1 MIPAAN
7 IGAFRVGGEAAAKS
21 VRKARRSDTLVGILF
36 LLPYLVLWVL
46 FAIVP
51 VIYGFYISLHK
62 WNPMG
67 ASPFVGLDNYVQL
80 FANLRFLSALKNTF
94 IYAAWAIPLILAL
107 GLAFALLLKRGKV
120 RGIGFIEGALF
131 FPYLLNVS
139 VVGIVWDFLLDPN
152 VGIIPYYLREIGLP
166 APNFLNNPYLVLPT
180 IAFVSAWWLC
190 GYRMVVFRA
199 GLNAIPDELYE
210 SSSLDG
216 AGPIRQFFAIT
227 LPLMKPSILFA
238 AILTLVAGLCM
249 LGQVLIMTDGGPGTA
264 SEVLALFM
272 YRTAF
277 ESFNFGQ
284 AAAVGFILFII
295 VFMISMVLIKVFGLK
310 SELD

>member
-1 MIPAAN
+1 MKKA
-7 IGAFRVGGEAAAKS
+7 GGGDA
-21 VRKARRSDTLVGILF
+21 LVGILF
-36 LLPYLVLWVL
+36 LLPYLVLWLL
-46 FAIVP
+46 FVVIP
-51 VIYGFYISLHK
+51 VGYGFYISLHK

-67 ASPFVGLDNYVQL
+67 APPFVGFDNYIQL
-80 FANLRFLSALKNTF
+80 FSNSRFLNALENTF
-94 IYAAWAIPLILAL
+94 IYAVWAIPLVLVL
-107 GLAFALLLKRGKV
+107 GLAFALLLKRAKV
-120 RGIGFIEGALF
+120 RGVGFIEGALF

-139 VVGIVWDFLLDPN
+139 VVGILWNFLLDPN
-152 VGIIPYYLREIGLP
+152 VGIIPYYIRAAGFP
-166 APNFLNNPYLVLPT
+166 APDFLNNPALVLPT

-199 GLNAIPDELYE
+199 GLNAIPEELYE

-216 AGPIRQFFAIT
+216 AGPVRQFFSIT

-238 AILTLVAGLCM
+238 AILTIVAGLCM
-249 LGQVLIMTDGGPGTA
+249 LGQVLIMTNGGPGTS

-284 AAAVGFILFII
+284 AAAVGFVLFAI
-295 VFMISMVLIKVFGLK
+295 VFLISMALVRVFGLK
-310 SELD
+310 SELG

>member
-1 MIPAAN
+1 MT
-7 IGAFRVGGEAAAKS
+7 RVKKRGGGDA
-21 VRKARRSDTLVGILF
+21 LVGIVF
-36 LLPYLVLWVL
+36 LLPYLVLWLL
-46 FAIVP
+46 FVVIP
-51 VIYGFYISLHK
+51 VGYGFYISLHK

-67 ASPFVGLDNYVQL
+67 ASPFVGFDNYTQL
-80 FANLRFLSALKNTF
+80 FRNSRFLNALENTF
-94 IYAAWAIPLILAL
+94 IYAAWAIPLVLVL
-107 GLAFALLLKRGKV
+107 GLAFALLLKRAKV
-120 RGIGFIEGALF
+120 RGVAFIEGALF

-139 VVGIVWDFLLDPN
+139 VVGILWNFLLDPN
-152 VGIIPYYLREIGLP
+152 VGIIPYYLRKVGIP
-166 APNFLNNPYLVLPT
+166 APDFLNNPALVLPT

-216 AGPIRQFFAIT
+216 AGPIRQFFSIT

-238 AILTLVAGLCM
+238 AILTIVAGFCM
-249 LGQVLIMTDGGPGTA
+249 LGQVLIMTNGGPGTS

-284 AAAVGFILFII
+284 AAAVGFVLFAI
-295 VFMISMVLIKVFGLK
+295 VFVVSMALVRVFGLK
-310 SELD
+310 SELG